1 MALTE
6 EQRQRKNEMAKLNR
20 AKKKEA
26 KAPVIE
32 YESES
37 DGAIED
43 DVKDEVQ
50 EVEKVE
56 VEDPEIARKRAIA
69 DKRRESLT
77 LARSK
82 IKPKSQITKEK
93 DNEIALMKAENERL
107 KAENAKVLAVKPQ
120 VIKKYVREPE
130 PVRQRPIRQEREPRQ
145 QREREP
151 SIDYLAQQSYAEQL
165 QTRLRENMLQRMMS
179 DTFM

>member
-20 AKKKEA
+20 AKKKA
-26 KAPVIE
+26 TKAPVVE
-32 YESES
+32 YESENNEP
-37 DGAIED
+37 IED

-56 VEDPEIARKRAIA
+56 VEVEDPEIARKKAIA

-93 DNEIALMKAENERL
+93 DNEIAIMKAENEKL

-120 VIKKYVREPE
+120 VTRQPVQ
-130 PVRQRPIRQEREPRQ
+130 PVRQRPIRREPRQ
-145 QREREP
+145 EREV
-151 SIDYLAQQSYAEQL
+151 SMDYLADQNYGEQL
-165 QTRLRENMLQRMMS
+165 RERHKHNMYQRMMS

>member
-20 AKKKEA
+20 AKKKA
-26 KAPVIE
+26 TKAPVVE
-32 YESES
+32 YESENNEP
-37 DGAIED
+37 IED

-56 VEDPEIARKRAIA
+56 VEVEDPEIARKKAIA

-93 DNEIALMKAENERL
+93 DNEIAIMKAENEKL

-120 VIKKYVREPE
+120 VTRQPVQ
-130 PVRQRPIRQEREPRQ
+130 PVRQRPIRREPRQ
-145 QREREP
+145 EREREP
-151 SIDYLAQQSYAEQL
+151 SMDYLADQNYGEQL
-165 QTRLRENMLQRMMS
+165 RERHKHNMYQRMMS

>member
-1 MALTE
+1 MPLTD

-26 KAPVIE
+26 PIIQ
-32 YESES
+32 YESDS
-37 DGAIED
+37 DSDSVVQVDVVD
-43 DVKDEVQ
+43 DVQ
-50 EVEKVE
+50 EAEKVE
-56 VEDPEIARKRAIA
+56 VEDPEIVRKRAIA
-69 DKRRESLT
+69 DKRRESLA

-93 DNEIALMKAENERL
+93 DTEIAQMKAENERL
-107 KAENAKVLAVKPQ
+107 RAENAKVLAVKPQ
-120 VIKKYVREPE
+120 VIRQPVQ
-130 PVRQRPIRQEREPRQ
+130 PVRQRPIRREPRQ
-145 QREREP
+145 EREREP

>member
-20 AKKKEA
+20 AKKKA
-26 KAPVIE
+26 TKAPVVE
-32 YESES
+32 YESENNEP
-37 DGAIED
+37 IED

-56 VEDPEIARKRAIA
+56 VEDPEIARKKAIA

-93 DNEIALMKAENERL
+93 DNEIAIMKAENEKL

-120 VIKKYVREPE
+120 VTRQPVQ
-130 PVRQRPIRQEREPRQ
+130 PVRQRPIRREPRQ
-145 QREREP
+145 EREREP
-151 SIDYLAQQSYAEQL
+151 SMDYLADQNYGEQL
-165 QTRLRENMLQRMMS
+165 RERHKHNMYQRMMS

>member
-20 AKKKEA
+20 AKKK
-26 KAPVIE
+26 APVIE
-32 YESES
+32 YESENNEP
-37 DGAIED
+37 IED

-56 VEDPEIARKRAIA
+56 VEVEDPEIARKKAIA

-93 DNEIALMKAENERL
+93 DNEIAIMKAENEKL

-120 VIKKYVREPE
+120 VTRQPVQ
-130 PVRQRPIRQEREPRQ
+130 PVRQRPIRREPRQ
-145 QREREP
+145 EREREP
-151 SIDYLAQQSYAEQL
+151 SMDYLADQNYGEQL
-165 QTRLRENMLQRMMS
+165 RERHKHNMYQRMMS

>member
-20 AKKKEA
+20 AKKKA
-26 KAPVIE
+26 TKAPVVE
-32 YESES
+32 YESENNEP
-37 DGAIED
+37 IED

-56 VEDPEIARKRAIA
+56 VEDPEIARKKAIA

-120 VIKKYVREPE
+120 VTRQSVQ
-130 PVRQRPIRQEREPRQ
+130 PVRQRPIRREPRQ
-145 QREREP
+145 EREV
-151 SIDYLAQQSYAEQL
+151 SMDYLADQNYGEQL
-165 QTRLRENMLQRMMS
+165 RERHKHNMYQRMMS